1 MLTVVDEAVSD
12 DERRVFWDR
21 FALAHNRLADDT
33 DSWNEAREERESE
46 AGALNDES
54 R

>member
-12 DERRVFWDR
+12 YERRVFWDR
-21 FALAHNRLADDT
+21 FALAYNRLADDT
-33 DSWNEAREERESE
+33 ESWDEVRGERKSE
-46 AGALNDES
+46 AGALHDES